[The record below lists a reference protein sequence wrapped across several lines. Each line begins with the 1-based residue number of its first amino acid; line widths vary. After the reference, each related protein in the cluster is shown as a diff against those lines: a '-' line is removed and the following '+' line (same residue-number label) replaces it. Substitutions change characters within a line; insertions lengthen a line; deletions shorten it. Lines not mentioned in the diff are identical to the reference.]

1 MLSFPGNFSKFVIS
15 KPNMAVTS
23 VPDAFAI
30 DFLVFTSIYSFLHYK
45 VLYYNL
51 RFVRYFLASY
61 LGDNTF
67 LQKAILK
74 SSDM

>member
-1 MLSFPGNFSKFVIS
+1 
-15 KPNMAVTS
+15 MAVTS
-23 VPDAFAI
+23 VPDVFAI
-30 DFLVFTSIYSFLHYK
+30 NFLVFTSIYSFLHYK
-45 VLYYNL
+45 VLYNSL